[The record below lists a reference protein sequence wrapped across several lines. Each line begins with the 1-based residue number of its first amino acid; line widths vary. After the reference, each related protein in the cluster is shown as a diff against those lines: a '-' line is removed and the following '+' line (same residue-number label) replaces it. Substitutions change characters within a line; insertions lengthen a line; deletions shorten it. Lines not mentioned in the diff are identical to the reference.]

1 MKRQLEKR
9 LAIFSTMGAVLLAVL
24 SLSSGYEK
32 YLLAERRGQVLQ
44 VAEKTARLIHQEL
57 SRNLASTY
65 ALAALVK
72 QGRGSVSD
80 FKAIA
85 QEMIALNPSV
95 SSLQLAPHGVV
106 QQIVPLAGNEKAIGH
121 NLLADDKRNK
131 EARLALETRR
141 LTLAGPFEL
150 IQGGKAFIG
159 RLPVFLG
166 PRQEDFI
173 VQPIKDIGGK

>member
-24 SLSSGYEK
+24 SLSFGYEK

-72 QGRGSVSD
+72 QGRGNVSD

-106 QQIVPLAGNEKAIGH
+106 QQIVPLAGNEK
-121 NLLADDKRNK
+121 
-131 EARLALETRR
+131 RLATICLRMISEIKRR
-141 LTLAGPFEL
+141 DW
-150 IQGGKAFIG
+150 
-159 RLPVFLG
+159 RLRRGV
-166 PRQEDFI
+166 
-173 VQPIKDIGGK
+173 